1 MDNQSLFF
9 HANCPS
15 CGAEIGVHSAT
26 SLTAV
31 CQYCHSVLLIN
42 NDQLILDSRCSAVV
56 DDLSPLQIGTT
67 GVWNRKPFVLIG
79 RIQVHYEA
87 GMWNEWHAL
96 FADGKSG
103 WLSEAGDR
111 FVFTR
116 EQIGETI
123 KLNTLQCGHTQPV
136 YKGRNWIISDIRQI
150 KRGNYE
156 GELPFPLSRQQKV
169 NSIDLRSGKY
179 FMTIENAD
187 SATQQKVFFGE
198 GVKLNALQLQH
209 TRTADQ
215 IRAQS
220 GRIKGT
226 MQAGKCP
233 SCGGNIQWVSALA
246 TYIVC
251 QHCQS
256 SVSLNQDKIQLLKSE
271 KKRDQQKQNLTIKPG
286 SKAWIGRHNWLVLG
300 AVVVKEIPPE
310 DALKE
315 LKLPITPS
323 FSEDEINED
332 DFSSVWTEYL
342 LYSPKKGFLWLIE
355 QEDNQWSLASTLDI
369 WPKINHPSIIT
380 PAGFGDE
387 DLRCLYDYGGQ
398 VLYAAGAFY
407 WQVKADDINYYRDF
421 GTPKH
426 KLSTTLNPQE
436 QTWSV
441 ISEVSATAVATWFQ
455 RDKKTVI
462 HAKPMTKENADNIV
476 QEHQSITAED
486 FRNKKLLYKWW
497 RQSMSYSP
505 YESDIWMMLFTLMN
519 APLFIL
525 ACLNDEDETITIGII
540 VICSYLAWQC
550 LYLNYISKFKS
561 FLIRIRLFP
570 YYAFIIVIIFTSID
584 WKVYKTSNVSGSSGY
599 HHYNSHWHK

>member
-15 CGAEIGVHSAT
+15 CGAEVEVHSAT
-26 SLTAV
+26 SLTSV

-42 NDQLILDSRCSAVV
+42 NDQLILNSRCSAIV

-67 GVWNRKPFVLIG
+67 GVWNGKSFVLIG

-96 FADGKSG
+96 FVDGKSG

-150 KRGNYE
+150 KRVNYE

-169 NSIDLRSGKY
+169 NSIDLRSGQY

-198 GVKLNALQLQH
+198 GVTLNSLKLQH

-220 GRIKGT
+220 GQIKGT

-233 SCGGNIQWVSALA
+233 SCGGNIQWVSALT
-246 TYIVC
+246 TYVVC

-310 DALKE
+310 DAIKE
-315 LKLPITPS
+315 LKLPIKPS
-323 FSEDEINED
+323 FIEDEIYED
-332 DFSSVWTEYL
+332 DFSSIWTEYL

-355 QEDNQWSLASTLDI
+355 QEDNQWSLASTLDV

-380 PAGFGDE
+380 PAGYGDKY
-387 DLRCLYDYGGQ
+387 LRCLYDYGGQ

-407 WQVKADDINYYRDF
+407 WQVKANDINYYRDF

-441 ISEVSATAVATWFQ
+441 ISEVSASAVATWFQ
-455 RDKKTVI
+455 GDKKTVI
-462 HAKPMTKENADNIV
+462 QAKPMVKENADNIV
-476 QEHQSITAED
+476 QEHQSITAKD

-497 RQSMSYSP
+497 WQSMSYSL
-505 YESDIWMMLFTLMN
+505 YESDVWMILFTLMN

-525 ACLNDEDETITIGII
+525 AFLNDKDETITIGII
-540 VICSYLAWQC
+540 IICSYLAWHC
-550 LYLNYISKFKS
+550 LNLNYISKFKS

-570 YYAFIIVIIFTSID
+570 YYAFVILIIFTSID
-584 WKVYKTSNVSGSSGY
+584 WKVYKTSDVSGSSGY